1 MDVEQIELNMAPQI
15 SDQNQGNEQVQ
26 SLQLALNAVMQDTRQ
41 SYLLK
46 KGRLQLQTLKRLTQA
61 ILIYR
66 ILYVLLC
73 FIPFYKCPFECN
85 NTLLNILLL
94 ICIGLEL
101 LKIVETIYQLRK
113 VSFYLNL
120 FTLYD
125 AQQVIPFSLNDFQT
139 IFALRYALDKL
150 HKKAFYFRITINM
163 YLHNIFLRI
172 WVIYYIIYVAFF
184 FSNAQYYTSD
194 QNVIVS
200 FMLIIIS
207 LDSVFFIFP
216 YVFQFI
222 GWFCFKCYDAIKKI
236 TSKNNK
242 LLRSLKIEKYV
253 EGQQLTDENICI
265 ICWDSFKKD
274 EQYSRLKCNKN
285 HIFHTSCIK
294 VWIKTNITCPV
305 CRAQLV

>member
-26 SLQLALNAVMQDTRQ
+26 SSQLALNAVMQDARQ

-46 KGRLQLQTLKRLTQA
+46 KGRLQFLTLKRLTQA

-150 HKKAFYFRITINM
+150 HKKAFYFRITIN
-163 YLHNIFLRI
+163 II

-184 FSNAQYYTSD
+184 FTNAQYYTSE

-216 YVFQFI
+216 YVFHFI

-274 EQYSRLKCNKN
+274 EYYSRLKCNKN

-294 VWIKTNITCPV
+294 IWIKTNITCPV
-305 CRAQLV
+305 CRSQLV